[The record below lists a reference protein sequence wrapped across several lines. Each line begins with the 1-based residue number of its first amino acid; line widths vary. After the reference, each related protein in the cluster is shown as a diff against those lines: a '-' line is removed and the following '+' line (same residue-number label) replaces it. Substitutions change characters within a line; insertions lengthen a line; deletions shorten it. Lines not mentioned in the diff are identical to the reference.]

1 MIIGQDHFDLRT
13 HHRGVSTVVPVARF
27 QPHVSSG
34 GRPTEISGSKGF
46 TLIELLIV
54 VGVIGILAAIAIPGL
69 LRARMSGNE
78 ASAIGSIRAISS
90 GEHTFASTCGGG
102 GYAITLADLA
112 LPPTGGGDAFIP
124 SSLAAAAPGGAPMSG
139 YEFTVTGGAGDD
151 VLAAADT
158 CNGSAN
164 ASETEFFAIADPISA
179 GFTGRRFFAAD
190 QSGLIRQDT
199 AQLADMTAGTPL
211 Q

>member
-1 MIIGQDHFDLRT
+1 MSIGQDRFDLRT
-13 HHRGVSTVVPVARF
+13 HHRGVSTVGF
-27 QPHVSSG
+27 QPSISSRE
-34 GRPTEISGSKGF
+34 RPTEISANKGF

-54 VGVIGILAAIAIPGL
+54 VGVIGIIAAIAIPGL

-78 ASAIGSIRAISS
+78 ASAIGSIRTISS
-90 GEHTFASTCGGG
+90 AEASFSSTCGGG

-112 LPPTGGGDAFIP
+112 APPTAGGPAFL
-124 SSLAAAAPGGAPMSG
+124 SSDLVPAASGAARKSG
-139 YEFTVTGGAGDD
+139 YEFTITGGAGDD

-164 ASETEFFAIADPISA
+164 ASETEFFATADPISA
-179 GFTGRRFFAAD
+179 GLTGRRFFAAD

-199 AQLADMTAGTPL
+199 VQLADMTAGLPL